1 MTRTLPDAARLVLRE
16 LGLDP
21 DAPNLLDLIK
31 VTASGA
37 DRDLLSSHTYK
48 MTLGE
53 GFGVL
58 SKVMHLAPATESGV
72 NTCPF
77 AGNCAG
83 FCIKTIGQMV
93 TRGALRARVLRTLW
107 WHLDPESFLEKLDAE
122 IKQHGRR
129 AARKG
134 MHAAVRLNGTS
145 DILWERFGVPQRNP
159 EITHYDYSK
168 VPLDRR
174 RELPDNYSLTYS
186 VSEVAGSMQRAIE
199 YLRAGHTAAVVIQS
213 KTGTTRKQA
222 VAEVQRILE
231 RGELLGFPVVNGDLH
246 DIRFRDPAGS
256 FVLLAAK
263 GAAARDHTGF
273 TYRDAFTPR
282 RRLVVA

>member
-1 MTRTLPDAARLVLRE
+1 MTRSLPDEARTILRA
-16 LGLDP
+16 LGFDP

-31 VTASGA
+31 HTASGA
-37 DRDLLSSHTYK
+37 VRGLLSSHTYK

-58 SKVMHLAPATESGV
+58 TKVMHLAPATESGI
-72 NTCPF
+72 NTCAF

-83 FCIKTIGQMV
+83 LCCKTTGQMV
-93 TRGALRARVLRTLW
+93 PRRAFRARVLRTLW
-107 WHLDPESFLEKLDAE
+107 WYLDPAGFLSKLDAE
-122 IKQHGRR
+122 IR
-129 AARKG
+129 AHEHRSARKG
-134 MHAAVRLNGTS
+134 MHAALRPNGTS
-145 DILWERFGVPQRNP
+145 DILWERHGVPQWHP
-159 EITHYDYSK
+159 TVTMYDYTK

-174 RELPDNYSLTYS
+174 RELPDNYTLTFS
-186 VSEVAGSMQRAIE
+186 VSETPGSMQRAIE
-199 YLRAGHTAAVVIQS
+199 YLRAGRNAAVVIQS
-213 KTGTTRKQA
+213 QTGTKRREA
-222 VAEVQRILE
+222 EAEVQRILE

-263 GAAARDHTGF
+263 GPAARDTSGF